1 MIRLVNETDSFKTIL
16 DRNGQKIHIG
26 EQALIINYGY
36 FIKCQIV
43 GFSTNYKYVYLISG
57 ETLYKRRP
65 VNIVLVHNLRNWK
78 TVR

>member
-1 MIRLVNETDSFKTIL
+1 MIRLANETDSFKTVL

-36 FIKCQIV
+36 FLKCQIV

-57 ETLYKRRP
+57 ETLYKRLP

>member
-1 MIRLVNETDSFKTIL
+1 MIRLANETDSFKSVF
-16 DRNGQKIHIG
+16 DRNGTKIHIG

-36 FIKCQIV
+36 FLKCQIV

-57 ETLYKRRP
+57 ETLYKRFP
-65 VNIVLVHNLRNWK
+65 ANIVLVHNLRNWK